1 MSQVLNLLAG
11 RVREP
16 SSWRGLVWLLAAL
29 GVALSPEQ
37 VEAVMAAGAAFAGLI
52 GVFTTDR
59 TSAVGP
65 WGPR

>member
-1 MSQVLNLLAG
+1 MSQALLYLVD

-16 SSWRGLVWLLAAL
+16 SAWRGLVWLLAAL

-37 VEAVMAAGAAFAGLI
+37 VEAILAAGAAVAGLI
-52 GVFTTDR
+52 GVFTCDR
-59 TSAVGP
+59 TSAAGP